1 MSGERS
7 GVDESGLLDLCL
19 GFWFCFFFFEP
30 VLFALVSAAVTKGT
44 SSSCGLTNTK
54 TNGFKEFVSSLSVQT
69 SYFIYCTK
77 LSLCPGAEY
86 QCSVTYT

>member
-19 GFWFCFFFFEP
+19 GFCFFFFFEP

-44 SSSCGLTNTK
+44 SSSCGLINTK
-54 TNGFKEFVSSLSVQT
+54 PNGFKEFVSSLSVQT

-77 LSLCPGAEY
+77 LSLCPGTEY